1 MAPSNYPHLEC
12 DRPLHGSFNKER
24 AYMSSI
30 TRHRKATLAAA
41 IAAVSAPAFAQDG
54 TRVDIS
60 GFAMLDMG
68 YQANQNHPDWFDV
81 LRPTKLPSFQ
91 DEFAPDGNWFAGVR
105 QSRLSVKSS
114 TPTSMGE
121 IKTIFE
127 FELFGTGV
135 DAGQTTFRL
144 RHAWGELGK
153 FGAGQYWSPF
163 MDIDVFPN
171 SIEYWGPNGMVFFRN
186 VQVRYTPWQ
195 TDSGSR
201 FVVALERPGA
211 SADQGDYADRI
222 QLQGVVAH
230 FPMPDISAHWR
241 LQEDWGHIQ
250 IAGILRQMEWEDTT
264 PGPVDLSG
272 DDLGWGINV
281 TSNIK
286 LGNNVLRLGVVHG
299 EGIQNYMNDAP
310 EDVGVVPNPGNP
322 LQPLLGEAL
331 PMTGVSAFIDLN
343 WSSTWTST
351 VGYSFLDIDN
361 SAGQAAS
368 AFKKGQ
374 YALVNILYHPT
385 ANVMLGPELQWG
397 DRENARD
404 GFSSDDVRVQF
415 SAKYS
420 FAGSFGGTR

>member
-1 MAPSNYPHLEC
+1 
-12 DRPLHGSFNKER
+12 
-24 AYMSSI
+24 MSSI
-30 TRHRKATLAAA
+30 TRHRKVTLAAA
-41 IAAVSAPAFAQDG
+41 IAAVSAPAFAQDQGG
-54 TRVDIS
+54 TRLDIS

-68 YQANQNHPDWFDV
+68 YQVNQNHPDWFDV
-81 LRPTKLPSFQ
+81 VRPTKLPSFE
-91 DEFAPDGNWFAGVR
+91 DEFAPDGNFYAGVR
-105 QSRLSVKSS
+105 QSRLSVKSF
-114 TPTSMGE
+114 TPTSAGE
-121 IKTIFE
+121 IRTIFE

-153 FGAGQYWSPF
+153 WGAGQYWSPF

-195 TDSGSR
+195 TESGSR

-222 QLQGVVAH
+222 ELQGVEAH

-241 LQEDWGHIQ
+241 LQDDWGHIQ
-250 IAGILRQMEWEDTT
+250 VAGILRQMEWEDTT

-286 LGNNVLRLGVVHG
+286 LGNNVLRLSVVHG

-310 EDVGVVPNPGNP
+310 EDVGIVPNPANP
-322 LQPLLGEAL
+322 LLPQGEAL
-331 PMTGVSAFIDLN
+331 PMTGVVAFIDLN

-361 SAGQAAS
+361 SAGQPAN

-374 YALVNILYHPT
+374 YALVNLLYHPT
-385 ANVMLGPELQWG
+385 NNVMLGPEIQWG
-397 DRENARD
+397 DRENFSD
-404 GFSSDDVRVQF
+404 GFSSDDVRLQF

-420 FAGSFGGTR
+420 FAGSFGGAR